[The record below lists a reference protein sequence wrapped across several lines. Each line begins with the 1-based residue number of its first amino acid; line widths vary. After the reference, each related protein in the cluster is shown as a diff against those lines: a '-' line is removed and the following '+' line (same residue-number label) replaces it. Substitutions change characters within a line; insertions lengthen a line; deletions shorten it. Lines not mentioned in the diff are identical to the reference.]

1 MSDPSSYTKYRF
13 RDHSGYI
20 LPADPRADHG
30 LVALGHTASVAPW
43 ADPVL
48 HMHTDSE
55 EYYILLQGEL
65 RFVVAGVAIGLRARE
80 ILIVQ
85 PRVPHAILGGK
96 GPIEHFGLRAPALED
111 KQPVGELDED
121 LPSATEGRERELREK
136 WGCRIPLET
145 AENRNCWL
153 IGAGRARF
161 RSSHLILAYLDFR
174 TTEAANVGIGTR
186 HRPHFHERS
195 WEYYVALTGTKI
207 LQIEDEV
214 VTVGAGDIL
223 EVPPHVRHT
232 LHERQAPY
240 EGFTFR
246 VPVELHD
253 KVVCPSSLGGA
264 HCA

>member
-1 MSDPSSYTKYRF
+1 
-13 RDHSGYI
+13 
-20 LPADPRADHG
+20 
-30 LVALGHTASVAPW
+30 
-43 ADPVL
+43 
-48 HMHTDSE
+48 MHKDSE

-80 ILIVQ
+80 ILMVQ
-85 PRVPHAILGGK
+85 PRVPHAVLGGK

-121 LPSATEGRERELREK
+121 LPSATEGRGRELREK

-161 RSSHLILAYLDFR
+161 RSCHLILAYLDFR
-174 TTEAANVGIGTR
+174 TTEAANAGIGTR
-186 HRPHFHERS
+186 HRLHFHEKS
-195 WEYYVALTGTKI
+195 WEYYAVFKGTKI
-207 LQIEDEV
+207 LRIEDEI
-214 VTVGAGDIL
+214 VTVEAGDIL

-232 LHERQAPY
+232 LHGRHAPY

-246 VPVELHD
+246 VPVELDD
-253 KVVCPSSLGGA
+253 KVDCRSSLA
-264 HCA
+264 EARRN